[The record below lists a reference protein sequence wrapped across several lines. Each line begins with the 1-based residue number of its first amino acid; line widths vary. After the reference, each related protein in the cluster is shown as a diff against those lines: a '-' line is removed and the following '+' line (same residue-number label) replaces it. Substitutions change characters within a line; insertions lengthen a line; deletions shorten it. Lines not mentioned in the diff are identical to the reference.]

1 MRLLRAGGR
10 GGRQGFTLLE
20 VMIALSIVAIGIV
33 RCMQTFTASLSL
45 QDRASRQTRAVLY
58 ARAAMDALLFEPEI
72 KNRRHVCEPPSREGF
87 ELCTEVRVAEGGDGV
102 DLRMFNEDSE
112 FGLRYLQVD
121 VTWQDGRGQKSYGLK
136 SLRVAPVPEND

>member
-1 MRLLRAGGR
+1 MTARSTRRSRA
-10 GGRQGFTLLE
+10 GFTLLE

-33 RCMQTFTASLSL
+33 RCLQAFTGSLDV

-72 KNRRHVCEPPSREGF
+72 KNHQETRPPSREGF
-87 ELCTEVRVAEGGDGV
+87 ILHVEVRDAGRDEGIDRRTF
-102 DLRMFNEDSE
+102 DTESE

-121 VTWQDGRGQKSYGLK
+121 VTWQDARGQKTYTLK
-136 SLRVAPVPEND
+136 SMRVAPSEEE

>member
-1 MRLLRAGGR
+1 MNRR
-10 GGRQGFTLLE
+10 GFTLLE
-20 VMIALSIVAIGIV
+20 VMIAMSIVAIGIV

-72 KNRRHVCEPPSREGF
+72 RNRSRRCLDPSREGF
-87 ELCTEVRVAEGGDGV
+87 VLCSEVRAAESGDGV

-112 FGLRYLQVD
+112 FGLRYLKVD
-121 VTWQDGRGQKSYGLK
+121 VAWEDGRGKKSYELK
-136 SLRVAPVPEND
+136 SLRVAPVPEDD

>member
-1 MRLLRAGGR
+1 MNRATN
-10 GGRQGFTLLE
+10 GFTLLE

-72 KNRRHVCEPPSREGF
+72 KNRRHTCRERTREGF
-87 ELCTEVRVAEGGDGV
+87 ELCTEVRVAKPDDGV
-102 DLRMFNEDSE
+102 DLHMFNDDSE

-121 VTWQDGRGQKSYGLK
+121 VSWEDGRGQKTYELK
-136 SLRVAPVPEND
+136 SLRVAPVPEDD